1 MLLLKNF
8 KKARVWSTDYFLF
21 SSPAWFLWK
30 HRWSLK
36 DFRRLNFCSI
46 NQGASPTEVDMLH
59 KLPLLERLT
68 WHVHMVHCPRGS
80 SFYTLLE
87 RLQANW
93 ILIWCGKIYIY
104 CCASITFLLSKYI
117 RKGLN
122 HLHRSYI
129 GLDHS
134 TDGIT
139 VIPRWNVVDMLKTL
153 VSTHPPERLE
163 MNTSD
168 LSMVFVKPNICQ
180 VAVTFKVT
188 HKWLDLYFCSVC

>member
-36 DFRRLNFCSI
+36 DFRRLSFCSI

-68 WHVHMVHCPRGS
+68 WHVHMVHCPRGGTYTHLSIPFWKDCRQIES
-80 SFYTLLE
+80 SYGG
-87 RLQANW
+87 
-93 ILIWCGKIYIY
+93 GKIYIY
-104 CCASITFLLSKYI
+104 CCASITFLLSKYM

-129 GLDHS
+129 GLDH
-134 TDGIT
+134 
-139 VIPRWNVVDMLKTL
+139 
-153 VSTHPPERLE
+153 RL
-163 MNTSD
+163 
-168 LSMVFVKPNICQ
+168 MV
-180 VAVTFKVT
+180 
-188 HKWLDLYFCSVC
+188 

>member
-36 DFRRLNFCSI
+36 DFRRLDFCSI
-46 NQGASPTEVDMLH
+46 NQGASPTEAGMLH

-68 WHVHMVHCPRGS
+68 WHVHMVDCPRGGTYTHLSIPFWKDRRQIES
-80 SFYTLLE
+80 SYGG
-87 RLQANW
+87 
-93 ILIWCGKIYIY
+93 GKYIF
-104 CCASITFLLSKYI
+104 IVVLSKYT

-129 GLDHS
+129 SLGYS
-134 TDGIT
+134 TDSKT
-139 VIPRWNVVDMLKTL
+139 LIPRWNVVDMSKTL
-153 VSTHPPERLE
+153 GSMHPPKRLE

-168 LSMVFVKPNICQ
+168 LLMVFVKPSICQ

-188 HKWLDLYFCSVC
+188 HKWLYLYFCSMC